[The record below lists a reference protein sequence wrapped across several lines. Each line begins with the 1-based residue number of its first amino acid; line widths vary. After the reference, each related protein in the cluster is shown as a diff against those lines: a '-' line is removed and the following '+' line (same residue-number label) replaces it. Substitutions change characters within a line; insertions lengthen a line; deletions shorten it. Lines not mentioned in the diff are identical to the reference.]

1 MLSLFRLI
9 LAGVALSC
17 ASHAATGL
25 FLWDICAESPLL
37 SHKIALICDVSSP
50 FSPSVRDA
58 CSAGHVFYTR
68 PSQKFGKKRNPR
80 TRNRSSTTENGR
92 KIASRVKNTQKNLAV
107 QKITRIFAV

>member
-1 MLSLFRLI
+1 MLSLFGLF
-9 LAGVALSC
+9 LAGIALSC

-37 SHKIALICDVSSP
+37 SHKIALVCGISSLY
-50 FSPSVRDA
+50 SPSIRGA

-68 PSQKFGKKRNPR
+68 SSAKFGKKRNPR

-92 KIASRVKNTQKNLAV
+92 KNASRVKNTQKNLVV